1 MDRVAGRFKHLT
13 SRGARLFFRLRLGT
27 IRNRLLLASMLLVLL
42 PMFLIGSS
50 SVLLGLR
57 GGQTQ
62 VINQLESVATLKEEQ
77 IVAWIQSLRIH
88 MGAIVYPHQVPRLIE
103 PLLTNEPG
111 SPAYTEAYNE
121 LRIQFDGV
129 VASTGLFE
137 EVLLLNPQ
145 GRALVATDPAKEG
158 QVHSLQEYFWRGI
171 EGTYVQ
177 SLSSATAQG
186 LSSPVVVSQPVYDAD
201 GRARAV
207 LVGRASARTL
217 NEIMLQRAGLGETGE
232 TYLVGPNYLLLTDS
246 RFADRRTQILRLHTP
261 IMEQVIRDQTN
272 GAGVYDNYR
281 QQRVIG
287 VYHWL
292 PSLQFVL
299 VAEQEESEAFQ
310 TIYATLQLTIVIAL
324 TAMLFALISAL
335 FVARSIATPLASLA
349 DTATRIAGGDLQL
362 IVHPRRNDEIGA
374 LTVAF
379 NRMTARLRELI
390 GNLESHVAELEQA
403 EAEVR
408 RVNQQLARDVK
419 EQELLNRLSS
429 RLQQSQS
436 LEEAYAVSILL
447 LQEIFEGCT
456 GVFYHHTGKAEV
468 YHRVGVWGKQTD
480 TYPDQITSTCPA
492 MQTNTHF
499 VYPNNEVEAHTCAL
513 CLPIGGR
520 PLLCVQLH
528 ANREPSGLLCLY
540 GEPGSSNAEEP
551 RELSLAIRT
560 ADLLALALA
569 NLQLR
574 EDLHE
579 QAIRDPLTGLFNRRF
594 VNEILGP
601 KLIEARRHQRTLGI
615 MLLDIDYFKRINDT
629 FGHDAGDT
637 TLRILGR
644 FLSTSL
650 RGEDIACRFGGEEM
664 LLIMPGMTE
673 ENALSRANNL
683 REAISNLD
691 LVHEGQRL
699 PNITTSI
706 GVAIFPDHGHNHDE
720 LITAADQA
728 LYRAKSEGRNRV
740 YLAQAREVTL
750 YQ

>member
-1 MDRVAGRFKHLT
+1 
-13 SRGARLFFRLRLGT
+13 
-27 IRNRLLLASMLLVLL
+27 MLL
-42 PMFLIGSS
+42 IGGS

-57 GGQTQ
+57 GGQAQ
-62 VINQLESVATLKEEQ
+62 VVNQLESVATLKEEQ
-77 IVAWIQSLRIH
+77 IVAWIESLRIH

-111 SPAYTEAYNE
+111 STAYTESYNE
-121 LRIQFDGV
+121 LRIHFDGV
-129 VASTGLFE
+129 IASTGLFE

-186 LSSPVVVSQPVYDAD
+186 LSSPVVVSQPVYDVA

-272 GAGVYDNYR
+272 AAGIYDNYR

-299 VAEQEESEAFQ
+299 VAEQEEREAFQ

-335 FVARSIATPLASLA
+335 FAARGIAKPLASLA
-349 DTATRIAGGDLQL
+349 DTATRIAAGDLQL
-362 IVHPRRNDEIGA
+362 IAHPRHNDEIGA

-436 LEEAYAVSILL
+436 LEEAYAVSIPL
-447 LQEIFEGCT
+447 LQEIFEGYA
-456 GVFYHHTGKAEV
+456 GVFYHHRDKAAV
-468 YHRVGVWGKQTD
+468 YHRVGTWGKQDD

-492 MQTNTHF
+492 MQTNTRF
-499 VYPNNEVEAHTCAL
+499 AYPNNEGKAQACAD
-513 CLPIGGR
+513 CLPIR
-520 PLLCVQLH
+520 DPLLCVQLH

-540 GEPGSSNAEEP
+540 GEPGSGNAEEP

-569 NLQLR
+569 SLQLR
-574 EDLHE
+574 EDLRE

-601 KLIEARRHQRTLGI
+601 KLIEAQRHQRTLGI
-615 MLLDIDYFKRINDT
+615 MLLDIDYFKHINDT

-691 LVHEGQRL
+691 LGHEGQRL

-706 GVAIFPDHGHNHDE
+706 GVAIFPEHGHTHDE
-720 LITAADQA
+720 LITAADHA
-728 LYRAKSEGRNRV
+728 LYRAKSEGRNRA
-740 YLAQAREVTL
+740 YLAKPREATV
-750 YQ
+750 YNP

>member
-13 SRGARLFFRLRLGT
+13 SQCARLFSGLRLGT

-50 SVLLGLR
+50 SVLLGLQ
-57 GGQTQ
+57 GGQKQ

-77 IVAWIQSLRIH
+77 INAWIQSMRIH
-88 MGAIVYPHQVPRLIE
+88 LGSVIYPHQVPRLIE
-103 PLLTNEPG
+103 PLLINEPG
-111 SPAYTEAYNE
+111 SPAYNEAYNE

-129 VASTGLFE
+129 IASTGLFE

-145 GRALVATDPAKEG
+145 GRALLATDPSKEG

-186 LSSPVVVSQPVYDAD
+186 LSSPVVVSQPIYDAE

-261 IMEQVIRDQTN
+261 TMEQVIRDQTN

-299 VAEQEESEAFQ
+299 VAEQEENEAFQ
-310 TIYATLQLTIVIAL
+310 TIYATLQLNIVIAL
-324 TAMLFALISAL
+324 IAILFALISAL
-335 FVARSIATPLASLA
+335 FVARGIARPLASLA
-349 DTATRIAGGDLQL
+349 DTATRIATGDLQL
-362 IVHPRRNDEIGA
+362 IAHPRRNDEIGA

-390 GNLESHVAELEQA
+390 GNLERHVAVLEQA

-436 LEEAYAVSILL
+436 LEEAYAVSIPL
-447 LQEIFEGCT
+447 LQEIFEGNT
-456 GVFYHHTGKAEV
+456 GAFYHHTDKTAA
-468 YHRVGVWGKQTD
+468 YHLVGAWGKQAG
-480 TYPDQITSTCPA
+480 TYPGQITSTCPA
-492 MQTNTHF
+492 MQTNTRF
-499 VYPNNEVEAHTCAL
+499 VYPNNEGEAQACAD
-513 CLPIGGR
+513 CLPISGD

-528 ANREPSGLLCLY
+528 ANREPSGLLCLH
-540 GEPGSSNAEEP
+540 GEPGSGNAEEP

-601 KLIEARRHQRTLGI
+601 KLIEAQRHQRTLGI
-615 MLLDIDYFKRINDT
+615 MLLDIDYFKHINDT

-644 FLSTSL
+644 FLSTS
-650 RGEDIACRFGGEEM
+650 
-664 LLIMPGMTE
+664 
-673 ENALSRANNL
+673 
-683 REAISNLD
+683 
-691 LVHEGQRL
+691 
-699 PNITTSI
+699 
-706 GVAIFPDHGHNHDE
+706 
-720 LITAADQA
+720 
-728 LYRAKSEGRNRV
+728 
-740 YLAQAREVTL
+740 
-750 YQ
+750 

>member
-1 MDRVAGRFKHLT
+1 MDRVASRFKDLT
-13 SRGARLFFRLRLGT
+13 SQCVSLFAGLHIGS
-27 IRNRLLLASMLLVLL
+27 IRNRLLIASMLLVLL

-77 IVAWIQSLRIH
+77 ILAWIQSLRIH
-88 MGAIVYPHQVPRLIE
+88 MGSIVYPHQVPRLIE
-103 PLLTNEPG
+103 PLLTYEPG

-145 GRALVATDPAKEG
+145 GRTLVATDPAKEG

-186 LSSPVVVSQPVYDAD
+186 LSSPVVVSQPIYDLQ
-201 GRARAV
+201 GRARGV
-207 LVGRASARTL
+207 LVGRASAQTL

-261 IMEQVIRDQTN
+261 IMEQVIGNQSSAS
-272 GAGVYDNYR
+272 GIYDNYR

-299 VAEQEESEAFQ
+299 VAEQEEREAFQ
-310 TIYATLQLTIVIAL
+310 TIYATLRLNMVIAL
-324 TAMLFALISAL
+324 TAVLFALLSAL
-335 FVARSIATPLASLA
+335 FVARSIASPLASLA
-349 DTATRIAGGDLQL
+349 DTATRIAAGDLQL
-362 IVHPRRNDEIGA
+362 IAHPRRNDEIGA

-390 GNLESHVAELEQA
+390 GNLESHVSVLEQT

-408 RVNQQLARDVK
+408 RVNQQLARDIK
-419 EQELLNRLSS
+419 EQELLSRLSS

-436 LEEAYAVSILL
+436 LEEAYAVSMPLL
-447 LQEIFEGCT
+447 ETIFKGY
-456 GVFYHHTGKAEV
+456 GGALYHQMTEDER
-468 YHRVGVWGKQTD
+468 YHLIGVWGHQPD
-480 TYPDQITSTCPA
+480 TPPGQLVSQCPA
-492 MQTNTHF
+492 MQADTRFIYLSDERANH
-499 VYPNNEVEAHTCAL
+499 ACAD
-513 CLPIGGR
+513 CLPISGQ

-528 ANREPSGLLCLY
+528 ANREPTGMLCLY
-540 GEPGSSNAEEP
+540 GEPGSGNVEEP

-574 EDLHE
+574 EDLRE

-615 MLLDIDYFKRINDT
+615 MLLDIDYFKHINDT

-691 LVHEGQRL
+691 LVHEGQHL

-706 GVAIFPDHGHNHDE
+706 GVAIFPDHGRTHDE
-720 LITAADQA
+720 LVTAADQA

-740 YLAQAREVTL
+740 YLAQAREITI
-750 YQ
+750 